1 MIKTGMLQENTYVI
15 SKGNLCLVVD
25 PGSELNKINEYLN
38 SKNLKTK
45 AIFLTH
51 GHYDHIGA
59 AKELALLENCK
70 IYASIYDKELY
81 EDASKNGSLKYGKK
95 EIVVDNITYF
105 EEEIILDLDDFV
117 IEVIFSPGH
126 TPGGVSYIIGDAVF
140 TGDTLFNLCIGGLFE
155 GTIAEMFNTL
165 QKIKNLPDDTL
176 FYPGH
181 EYTLHCLNDALYYN
195 QHKPEMQEYLQ
206 IIQQRLSNGQSV
218 APISLK
224 LEKACNPYLCANNL
238 EEFSQLMGK

>member
-1 MIKTGMLQENTYVI
+1 MSLQVTPILCRAGTMDNYSYLIIDSDTKISAIIDPSEAQPIINICSSLNIIPDYIFNT
-15 SKGNLCLVVD
+15 
-25 PGSELNKINEYLN
+25 
-38 SKNLKTK
+38 
-45 AIFLTH
+45 H
-51 GHYDHIGA
+51 HHYDHTDANIDI
-59 AKELALLENCK
+59 KQYYNCK
-70 IYASIYDKELY
+70 IVGAEADKHRIAGI
-81 EDASKNGSLKYGKK
+81 D
-95 EIVVDNITYF
+95 ITVPYNSNF
-105 EEEIILDLDDFV
+105 ALGNSNAEIIAAT
-117 IEVIFSPGH
+117 GH
-126 TPGGVSYIIGDAVF
+126 TQGHILWYFTQDKILF